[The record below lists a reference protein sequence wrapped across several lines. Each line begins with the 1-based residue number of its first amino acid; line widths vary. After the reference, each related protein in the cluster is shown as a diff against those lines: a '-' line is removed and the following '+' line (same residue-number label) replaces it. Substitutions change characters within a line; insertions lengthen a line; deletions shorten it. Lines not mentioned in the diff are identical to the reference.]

1 MATTVGPSGGVS
13 NMSTRINHPSQP
25 LDWKISTVSSV
36 HNRQALLQAVI
47 TAITLAC
54 ALIFNMSEPIHKN
67 TIWDER
73 ETDKMMEYLGDNTA
87 SAGDG
92 GNFKDSTYQA
102 AATYIAPYH
111 KSGPIK
117 TAKHVKGKYK
127 SVSIHYFNIFVLLI

>member
-1 MATTVGPSGGVS
+1 
-13 NMSTRINHPSQP
+13 MSTRIDHPSQP
-25 LDWKISTVSSV
+25 LDRKISTVSSV
-36 HNRQALLQAVI
+36 RNRQALLQAVV

-54 ALIFNMSEPIHKN
+54 ALIFNMSEPIREN
-67 TIWDER
+67 AIWDES
-73 ETDKMMEYLGDNTA
+73 ETDKMMEYLRDNAA

-127 SVSIHYFNIFVLLI
+127 SVSIRYFNIFVLLIQI

>member
-1 MATTVGPSGGVS
+1 MVGPSGGVS
-13 NMSTRINHPSQP
+13 NMSNCIDHPSQP
-25 LDWKISTVSSV
+25 LDQKISTVSSV
-36 HNRQALLQAVI
+36 HNRQALLQAVV

-54 ALIFNMSEPIHKN
+54 ALIFNMSKSICEN
-67 TIWDER
+67 AIWDES
-73 ETDKMMEYLGDNTA
+73 ETDKMMEYLQDNVA

-102 AATYIAPYH
+102 TATYIALYH

-127 SVSIHYFNIFVLLI
+127 SVSIRYINIFVLLIQI